1 MYKTL
6 LTDLADN
13 ILTVMINRPDK
24 LNALN
29 KDVMSELGEVVEE
42 IYSNKDIRSA
52 IITGAGQRAFVAGA
66 DISEFLGLTPEQG
79 QELSAKGSEIF
90 FRIASSPK
98 PIAAAVN
105 GFALGG
111 GCELAMAC
119 HFRLC
124 VPTAKFGQPEVNL
137 GLIPGYGG
145 TQRLTQLVG
154 RGRAIEIM
162 LTGRMV
168 EATEAHTMGLVNYI
182 VEEPDELLTKTREL
196 LSVINEKA
204 PLAIARVIECA
215 NIAAGDGLAYS
226 DGNGTP
232 EHSGRTHGIRHHGG
246 ATSSGADASWEADP
260 FGGDARPDDNSS
272 SLPSG
277 LPGARVDGS
286 GMMNGFTREQQAF
299 GECFATLDMQEG
311 ANAFLAKRKPHFTGR

>member
-6 LTDLADN
+6 HTDLTDN
-13 ILTVMINRPDK
+13 ILTITINRPDK

-29 KDVMSELGEVVEE
+29 KDVISELGEVVEE
-42 IYSNKDIRSA
+42 IYTNNDIRSA
-52 IITGAGQRAFVAGA
+52 ILTGAGPKAFVAGA
-66 DISEFLGLTPEQG
+66 DISEFQGLSKEAG
-79 QELSAKGSEIF
+79 KSLSAKGSDIF

-145 TQRLTQLVG
+145 TQRLTKLVG

-182 VEEPDELLTKTREL
+182 VTEPDELLSETRKL
-196 LSVINEKA
+196 LGIINDKA
-204 PLAIARVIECA
+204 PLAVARVIECV
-215 NIAAGDGLAYS
+215 NIAAGDGIA
-226 DGNGTP
+226 
-232 EHSGRTHGIRHHGG
+232 HSETW
-246 ATSSGADASWEADP
+246 DPDP
-260 FGGDARPDDNSS
+260 FGGDDAGDDAETDDA
-272 SLPSG
+272 P
-277 LPGARVDGS
+277 
-286 GMMNGFTREQQAF
+286 MNGFAREQEAF
-299 GECFATLDMQEG
+299 GECFGTQDMKEG
-311 ANAFLAKRKPHFTGR
+311 TAAFLEKRKPRFRGA